1 MMTAV
6 LFPLLFNNLSD
17 ICPKVT
23 LYNLLV
29 DADGAVIKVYI
40 IPSQGKGFRDTQT
53 SIKTDHKRNMKAG
66 IRRETVNDLLPFVQG

>member
-6 LFPLLFNNLSD
+6 LFPLLFNDLSD

-40 IPSQGKGFRDTQT
+40 IPSQGKVQRYANQYKKPII
-53 SIKTDHKRNMKAG
+53 SG
-66 IRRETVNDLLPFVQG
+66 I